1 MIIENKK
8 RIRREYQPL
17 TTAAS
22 LKILT
27 PASPVSQVFNPI
39 QNEYNPDRGITPL
52 VILPQVFADA
62 SDGSW
67 TTHNANRL
75 LSNMKWYVNNVDI
88 TTLPA
93 WAGLFSIDT
102 FDDNRGSITI
112 SRNIAVEEKIELHFE
127 AVIPDMRT
135 GVNVPIKT
143 DTILL
148 STLDRVD
155 DTYQLSIGDDAVIR
169 YNPFYDKLLMYDYK
183 LANGISAGTREESI
197 DGNAYE
203 RTVNL
208 LVTKGAKATTTGYTV
223 ELYKLI
229 GQNKTLLTVSDL
241 DIISISNTKIVFD
254 LRTVEKA
261 DYLVLVKEGAKEVA
275 RQQCSVV
282 RVYPPF
288 TIEPLSSV
296 SINPGET
303 LHRNI
308 ASVHQNGEIVRIPEP
323 IIRMLWFTDTANIT
337 GKEWQEGSRTVVE
350 LNRTGIGETYLDDWM
365 DIYVAAEQKGAFYGL
380 TDGADDYTDSIGND
394 YINY

>member
-1 MIIENKK
+1 MIVENKK
-8 RIRREYQPL
+8 RIRREFQPL
-17 TTAAS
+17 TTAVS

-27 PASPVSQVFNPI
+27 PASPVSQVYDPVH
-39 QNEYNPDRGITPL
+39 EYNPDREITPL
-52 VILPQVFADA
+52 AIFPEVLADA
-62 SDGSW
+62 EDGSW
-67 TTHNANRL
+67 TTHRANKL
-75 LSNMKWYVNNVDI
+75 LANMKWYVNNVDI
-88 TTLPA
+88 ATLPA
-93 WAGLFSIDT
+93 WAGLFTIET
-102 FDDNRGSITI
+102 LNDNRGAITI
-112 SRNIAVEEKIELHFE
+112 SRNIPVEEKVELHFE
-127 AVIPDMRT
+127 AVIPDIRI
-135 GVNVPIKT
+135 GINVPVKT
-143 DTILL
+143 NTILL
-148 STLDRVD
+148 STLDRAD
-155 DTYQLSIGDDAVIR
+155 DTYQLSIGDDAIIK

-183 LANGISAGTREESI
+183 LANGMSAGTRDEAL

-208 LVTKGAKATTTGYTV
+208 LVTKGAKQVTNGYAV
-223 ELYKLI
+223 ELYRLT
-229 GQNKTLLTVSDL
+229 GQNKTLLSASDL
-241 DIISISNTKIVFD
+241 DVISISNTKIVFD

-261 DYLVLVKEGAKEVA
+261 DYLILIKEGTKEVA
-275 RQQCSVV
+275 RQQCSVI
-282 RVYPPF
+282 RIYPPF

-308 ASVHQNGEIVRIPEP
+308 ASVHQNGEIIRIPEP

-380 TDGADDYTDSIGND
+380 TDGINDYTDSIGND